1 MAISSL
7 NKLGLD
13 VYNGVNVNFNNTS
26 GEEAIRN
33 MIIDAEGGKHD
44 YYSFQQNKYKVF
56 EIVSELLVLP
66 IGETLEGAFNG
77 VVDFETIGHGE
88 QKIVN
93 VDNNELFKVAYVA
106 SGNADIRRQ
115 RIYDKKITVETKNL
129 EIKLYDDLDRFL
141 AGKISW
147 TNLIDRVRRSLSVET
162 AGRIHQAITT
172 AYGSAITNGDYT
184 KKGTFSEAT
193 LDELIDRVEARTGM
207 KCAIYGC
214 KSGLGKISAGT
225 SAVVAPSD
233 QAKDDYNNMG
243 YFRNYKGTPMI
254 ELPHVLTPGTN
265 NFANDGNVLYILP
278 AGQKLVKVV
287 YEGSPIIRDNTATSE
302 RNDMQLEYLLLQKM
316 GVVCLLSGLFGL
328 YELQ

>member
-129 EIKLYDDLDRFL
+129 EIKLYD
-141 AGKISW
+141 
-147 TNLIDRVRRSLSVET
+147 
-162 AGRIHQAITT
+162 
-172 AYGSAITNGDYT
+172 
-184 KKGTFSEAT
+184 FS
-193 LDELIDRVEARTGM
+193 
-207 KCAIYGC
+207 
-214 KSGLGKISAGT
+214 
-225 SAVVAPSD
+225 
-233 QAKDDYNNMG
+233 
-243 YFRNYKGTPMI
+243 
-254 ELPHVLTPGTN
+254 
-265 NFANDGNVLYILP
+265 
-278 AGQKLVKVV
+278 
-287 YEGSPIIRDNTATSE
+287 
-302 RNDMQLEYLLLQKM
+302 
-316 GVVCLLSGLFGL
+316 
-328 YELQ
+328 